1 MRNKQGMSSQG
12 TLYKTKKN
20 GYIFK
25 KDLYWKSQSLQL
37 NIFRILI
44 YKSQIKVSVLSLKHD
59 VEISLSFS
67 RHLLSC

>member
-1 MRNKQGMSSQG
+1 MSSQG
-12 TLYKTKKN
+12 TLYLTKKN

-25 KDLYWKSQSLQL
+25 KIFIWKSQSLQL
-37 NIFRILI
+37 NIFHILI

-67 RHLLSC
+67 LRYLSC